1 MLAPQGSISLAPS
14 LDKAFEARDLVMA
27 HKLQNSL
34 KFVRVVPGV
43 DHGQLPEGVV
53 SMVLPVT
60 AGNGF
65 AGPGIR
71 STRFEKFA
79 CVTLGKERPVLPT
92 GLVQEVKNAPPKV
105 EFGALRFHVPRTFLT
120 NEQWVSWSRNP
131 GSMVLLWL
139 GDTTLIHSSY
149 GWAVTA
155 QTNRDGNK
163 EEHLVGYAKVQTSK
177 LETVTAKS
185 GRNGIFCD
193 RLAKD
198 RNRDCWVDWHD
209 IGSHDPAG
217 YLASALNSARLKAN
231 DLGVPTVPIVWRAGG
246 GNCLGLELNQRPAA
260 SVVTW
265 RAKSV
270 PMAWTEDDLFSVLKE
285 AGWTEL
291 AVVAYPTR
299 KVRPWLL
306 KCKAP
311 VSVDRV
317 AGVCHESSGV
327 MIIMERAGPTGPASR
342 NFKKVDVRP
351 RVARPAASIQPTAI
365 DVDEENDENED
376 LGVPPGQVEAT
387 VPDTPMSGDEG
398 TEGGVKRVGA
408 SPPSQPPRTRAK
420 TGPSPKKLVFPGF
433 AQVDCGADGSCGYN
447 CIAVGTAVMRG
458 AKLEEVLPARAAMGA
473 TLRVQVATHIIKHE
487 KDYKPMFSPDVSAAT
502 VERGDGDIPTCW
514 SSWLT
519 AICRHKRWI
528 CGLTIKAAAARLG
541 VQVIVVLRA
550 KDGWGNPMAIGE
562 PKKKKKKETPVI
574 LGLNEAEGHYTLLIP
589 NSPTDVPAS
598 WLMAAQLDHFTSQN
612 ALRGAGGEVSGN
624 WLPSATPSKDSSRGV
639 RSRASSS
646 RFWLPKATPS
656 KSKAMSS
663 AARTLPTKRPPPAE
677 EANVE
682 DVEEFFEPFAWTCG
696 ICQLQL
702 TAHSRP
708 ARVLRMLL
716 RVIRVVIR
724 KLVNCVKSL
733 KLLLRRSFFP

>member
-1 MLAPQGSISLAPS
+1 M
-14 LDKAFEARDLVMA
+14 
-27 HKLQNSL
+27 
-34 KFVRVVPGV
+34 
-43 DHGQLPEGVV
+43 
-53 SMVLPVT
+53 
-60 AGNGF
+60 
-65 AGPGIR
+65 
-71 STRFEKFA
+71 
-79 CVTLGKERPVLPT
+79 
-92 GLVQEVKNAPPKV
+92 
-105 EFGALRFHVPRTFLT
+105 
-120 NEQWVSWSRNP
+120 
-131 GSMVLLWL
+131 
-139 GDTTLIHSSY
+139 
-149 GWAVTA
+149 
-155 QTNRDGNK
+155 
-163 EEHLVGYAKVQTSK
+163 
-177 LETVTAKS
+177 
-185 GRNGIFCD
+185 
-193 RLAKD
+193 
-198 RNRDCWVDWHD
+198 
-209 IGSHDPAG
+209 
-217 YLASALNSARLKAN
+217 
-231 DLGVPTVPIVWRAGG
+231 
-246 GNCLGLELNQRPAA
+246 
-260 SVVTW
+260 
-265 RAKSV
+265 
-270 PMAWTEDDLFSVLKE
+270 
-285 AGWTEL
+285 
-291 AVVAYPTR
+291 
-299 KVRPWLL
+299 
-306 KCKAP
+306 
-311 VSVDRV
+311 
-317 AGVCHESSGV
+317 
-327 MIIMERAGPTGPASR
+327 
-342 NFKKVDVRP
+342 
-351 RVARPAASIQPTAI
+351 ARPAASIQPTAI

-624 WLPSATPSKDSSRGV
+624 WLPSATHPRIPVVVCV
-639 RSRASSS
+639 RVLRPLVFGCLRPRLARA
-646 RFWLPKATPS
+646 RPCLRRLVRCLPNV
-656 KSKAMSS
+656 
-663 AARTLPTKRPPPAE
+663 LLLQKRPMWKMWK
-677 EANVE
+677 NFSNHLLGLV
-682 DVEEFFEPFAWTCG
+682 VFVNCN
-696 ICQLQL
+696 
-702 TAHSRP
+702 SRLILG
-708 ARVLRMLL
+708 RLECCRMLL